1 MFHSAWISLAGQREP
16 LDRKPDAEH
25 YARTMNEPSVEKP
38 SGKPRLPEYA
48 LYKPNPRGTGAV
60 VRFGLNREKEAVFV
74 DGANQSGE
82 KQFNWEQKITMKWG
96 LPDLGAVLA
105 VLEGRTPQA
114 KLFHK
119 TEKSNSAFEMAA
131 QDGAERAPYFMHLS
145 RQDASTKK
153 VQKVSV
159 PVSHAEAA
167 VLETALKTA
176 VARLLSW

>member
-1 MFHSAWISLAGQREP
+1 M
-16 LDRKPDAEH
+16 
-25 YARTMNEPSVEKP
+25 
-38 SGKPRLPEYA
+38 
-48 LYKPNPRGTGAV
+48 
-60 VRFGLNREKEAVFV
+60 RFELNRQTRAVFV

-82 KQFNWEQKITMKWG
+82 KKFDWEKKITMKWG
-96 LPDLGAVLA
+96 LPDVGAALA

-119 TEKSNSAFEMAA
+119 TEKSNSAFELTA
-131 QDGAERAPYFMHLS
+131 QDGADRAPYFISLS
-145 RQDASTKK
+145 RQDAATKA

-159 PVSHAEAA
+159 PLLHAEAA